1 MCDINFDQKM
11 HDTCQTE
18 TDKIMTQ
25 GITSAPTIIR
35 SRQVFKLLVMP
46 TPVLYSS
53 LWFTF
58 VPLPFLFLFPSHLF
72 YFLVLITA
80 IRFGQRLIFV
90 LSMNSPAIQG
100 RLFALHVTMMSSIHE
115 RSCFIPTFTIT
126 IMKWGTYLT
135 WGIVFRITITTIYKL
150 RHNTSK
156 LVTTL
161 IQAVQVSHKLKQQK
175 LPRTDL
181 LHTILHNFFF
191 FCQICVMQDF
201 FLHGRV
207 RVSIKIQRLHT
218 IFISQILPSST
229 KKYFLFFYYGPY

>member
-1 MCDINFDQKM
+1 M
-11 HDTCQTE
+11 
-18 TDKIMTQ
+18 
-25 GITSAPTIIR
+25 
-35 SRQVFKLLVMP
+35 
-46 TPVLYSS
+46 
-53 LWFTF
+53 
-58 VPLPFLFLFPSHLF
+58 PLPFLFLFPSHLF

-80 IRFGQRLIFV
+80 IRFGQRASFLILV
-90 LSMNSPAIQG
+90 HAMLG

-115 RSCFIPTFTIT
+115 RSFFIPTFTIT

-191 FCQICVMQDF
+191 FFAKFVLC
-201 FLHGRV
+201 
-207 RVSIKIQRLHT
+207 
-218 IFISQILPSST
+218 
-229 KKYFLFFYYGPY
+229 